1 MFFAASIVL
10 WVGLPAAA
18 QTFLPKVIQFEGAP
32 EYAAQELLN
41 VAELKPGLALTQS
54 EMQAHGQK
62 LMDTGLFDNLTF
74 RFNGGTLTYTLVPSV
89 SLLPVRLQNFPPAID
104 KAAEKRLR
112 EQIPVY
118 HGKVPAEG
126 GLLNQ
131 VRGALEAMLAAQGIT
146 ATVSAA
152 PSTGVAPQKGAMGF
166 SIMSP
171 AVEVGEFKLD
181 PAEAAPDAK
190 AMEILAKLSGSAYD
204 AAGSP
209 DQIVTYVANYY
220 HDRGYLEAAIHATAA
235 EVATVTPEAVR
246 IPFLVSIVPGQ
257 QYRLEGVRLA
267 ADCLVTQSEFDRQ
280 SRIHPGDV
288 AEGQRL
294 LDDWVLVSHQY
305 HNRGYMAAAV
315 HPVPAFDRARST
327 VSFSVSVEP
336 GPVYTMGRLI
346 IENGADDLRAA
357 MQAAWKMA
365 AGAVFNES
373 AVDEYFQTQ
382 GNTPLGRTFASA
394 NCRYKITAHVDTRTV
409 DVTLRLERKP

>member
-10 WVGLPAAA
+10 WVGLPTAA

-41 VAELKPGLALTQS
+41 VAELKPGIALTQS
-54 EMQAHGQK
+54 EMQQHGQK

-171 AVEVGEFKLD
+171 AVEVGT
-181 PAEAAPDAK
+181 
-190 AMEILAKLSGSAYD
+190 S
-204 AAGSP
+204 
-209 DQIVTYVANYY
+209 N
-220 HDRGYLEAAIHATAA
+220 
-235 EVATVTPEAVR
+235 
-246 IPFLVSIVPGQ
+246 
-257 QYRLEGVRLA
+257 
-267 ADCLVTQSEFDRQ
+267 
-280 SRIHPGDV
+280 
-288 AEGQRL
+288 
-294 LDDWVLVSHQY
+294 
-305 HNRGYMAAAV
+305 
-315 HPVPAFDRARST
+315 
-327 VSFSVSVEP
+327 
-336 GPVYTMGRLI
+336 
-346 IENGADDLRAA
+346 
-357 MQAAWKMA
+357 
-365 AGAVFNES
+365 
-373 AVDEYFQTQ
+373 
-382 GNTPLGRTFASA
+382 
-394 NCRYKITAHVDTRTV
+394 
-409 DVTLRLERKP
+409 